1 MYLCTN
7 VRKEKIRFG
16 YFEDILVHLHP
27 ISNLEGANMQKN
39 LVIVESPA
47 KAKTI
52 EKFLGKDFHVLSSY
66 GHIRDLNAK
75 TLSVDVEHGYAPQYV
90 VPADKEKVVETLQ
103 AEAKS
108 AEVIWLASDED
119 REGEAI
125 SWHLYEV
132 LGLKPENTR
141 RIVFHEITKT
151 AILHAI
157 ETPRAIDMNLVNA
170 QQARRVLDRIVGFE
184 LSPILWKKVRPSLSA
199 GRVQSV
205 AVRLIVD
212 RERAI
217 NEFVPEPS
225 FRVIADFILP
235 DGTTILKAELDRRLK
250 NKEEVYAFLKAC
262 QSATF
267 TIENIT
273 RKPMRR
279 SPAPPFTTSTLQQ
292 EAALKLGYSVSQTMR
307 IAQMLYE
314 SGLITYMRTDSFNLS
329 DLALG
334 TAKETILNTYGEKY
348 YKFRQYHTKNKG
360 AQEAHE
366 AIRPTYIA
374 NAEIKGTEQEKR
386 LYNLIR
392 KRTIACQ
399 MADAELERTTISVS
413 IGGMTE
419 RFVASGEVVVFD
431 GFLQVYKESTD
442 DENENE
448 TENKLLPRVNLHE
461 ELQMQGIVATERF
474 TQRPARYT
482 EASLV
487 RQLENLG
494 IGRPST
500 YAPTIQTVLNRG
512 YVVKGDKEGKERTY
526 AIISLSG
533 DTIQESSKTEIIG
546 ADRNKLMPTDI
557 GIVVNDFLME
567 YFQLVMDYNFTA
579 NVEKELDAIAEGE
592 EDWTKVID
600 GFYKI
605 FHPTVEEAIA
615 IHKDH
620 RIGERMLGNDPKSG
634 KPVFVKIGR
643 FGPMA
648 QIGDSKTDKEEKP
661 QFATLMKGQSI
672 ETITLDE
679 ALKLFELPR
688 TLGEFEGKTVVVGVG
703 RFGPFIRHDGKFV
716 SIPKTLNPL
725 SISLDEAIT
734 LIQEKRTQEEQ
745 RHIKT
750 FEEEPEL
757 EILNGRFGPYIAYKG
772 KNYKIPKSGYTPTE
786 MTLEE
791 CLALVKEAEDK
802 PATKRRVVR
811 KKK

>member
-1 MYLCTN
+1 
-7 VRKEKIRFG
+7 
-16 YFEDILVHLHP
+16 
-27 ISNLEGANMQKN
+27 MQKN

-52 EKFLGKDFHVLSSY
+52 EKFLGKDYRVLSSY

-75 TLSVDVEHGYAPQYV
+75 TLSIDIEHNYAPQYV
-90 VPADKEKVVETLQ
+90 IPEEKEKVVATLR
-103 AEAKS
+103 AEAES
-108 AEVIWLASDED
+108 ADIVWLASDED

-125 SWHLYEV
+125 SWHLSEV
-132 LGLKPENTR
+132 LGLKPESSR

-225 FRVIADFILP
+225 FRVIANFILP

-461 ELQMQGIVATERF
+461 ELRMQGIVATERF

-725 SISLDEAIT
+725 SISLDEAVT

>member
-1 MYLCTN
+1 M
-7 VRKEKIRFG
+7 
-16 YFEDILVHLHP
+16 
-27 ISNLEGANMQKN
+27 
-39 LVIVESPA
+39 
-47 KAKTI
+47 
-52 EKFLGKDFHVLSSY
+52 
-66 GHIRDLNAK
+66 
-75 TLSVDVEHGYAPQYV
+75 
-90 VPADKEKVVETLQ
+90 
-103 AEAKS
+103 
-108 AEVIWLASDED
+108 
-119 REGEAI
+119 
-125 SWHLYEV
+125 
-132 LGLKPENTR
+132 
-141 RIVFHEITKT
+141 
-151 AILHAI
+151 
-157 ETPRAIDMNLVNA
+157 
-170 QQARRVLDRIVGFE
+170 
-184 LSPILWKKVRPSLSA
+184 
-199 GRVQSV
+199 
-205 AVRLIVD
+205 
-212 RERAI
+212 
-217 NEFVPEPS
+217 
-225 FRVIADFILP
+225 ADFILP

-273 RKPMRR
+273 RKPTRR

-461 ELQMQGIVATERF
+461 ELRMQGIVATERF

-725 SISLDEAIT
+725 SISLDEAVT

>member
-1 MYLCTN
+1 
-7 VRKEKIRFG
+7 
-16 YFEDILVHLHP
+16 
-27 ISNLEGANMQKN
+27 MQKN

-52 EKFLGKDFHVLSSY
+52 EKFLGKDYRVLSSY

-225 FRVIADFILP
+225 FRVIANFILP

-461 ELQMQGIVATERF
+461 ELRMQGIVATERF